1 MKAIRVLGRK
11 RFLLASVT
19 IGVAS
24 VAALFL
30 AIVVI
35 VSGAASVKAV
45 RVLDGKRRV
54 LAGASIG
61 VASAMALVFAVVVI
75 VSSAVSDDLGLPSD
89 GSLADILE
97 EDSPSGNGGVVGA
110 DEPELVSVPQGPLP
124 VRVDIRGIFI
134 DAPVITL
141 GVGDDTI
148 PEVPQRPDQIAWY
161 NFSATPGQKSN
172 AVFSGHVDWQ
182 TSRGDPI
189 PGVFYRLRE
198 LRIGDTVTVTLEN
211 DEVLEYRVT
220 GNVAT
225 AYDDPNVIRSM
236 DPTVRDVIT
245 LITCGGSW
253 EYDPAKDNGGNYS
266 HRVIVR
272 AERVQSAAAAAVP
285 ATS

>member
-1 MKAIRVLGRK
+1 MKTARVLAGK
-11 RFLLASVT
+11 RRLLAGVS
-19 IGVAS
+19 IGVVSA
-24 VAALFL
+24 AALVV

-35 VSGAASVKAV
+35 VSG
-45 RVLDGKRRV
+45 
-54 LAGASIG
+54 
-61 VASAMALVFAVVVI
+61 
-75 VSSAVSDDLGLPSD
+75 AVSDDLGLPSD
-89 GSLADILE
+89 GSLTDILE
-97 EDSPSGNGGVVGA
+97 EDSPSGNDGVVDA
-110 DEPELVSVPQGPLP
+110 DEPELVSVPPGPLP
-124 VRVDIRGIFI
+124 VRIDIRGIFI

-161 NFSATPGQKSN
+161 NFSATPGQNNN

-198 LRIGDTVTVTLEN
+198 LRIGDTIAVTLEN

-225 AYDDPNVIRSM
+225 SYDDPNVIRSM
-236 DPTVRDVIT
+236 DSTIRDVIT

-266 HRVIVR
+266 HRVVVR

-285 ATS
+285 ASD

>member
-1 MKAIRVLGRK
+1 MKAIGVFGRK
-11 RFLLASVT
+11 Q
-19 IGVAS
+19 
-24 VAALFL
+24 LFL
-30 AIVVI
+30 AGV
-35 VSGAASVKAV
+35 G
-45 RVLDGKRRV
+45 
-54 LAGASIG
+54 IG
-61 VASAMALVFAVVVI
+61 VASAGALGLAIFVI
-75 VSSAVSDDLGLPSD
+75 VSSAVTDDLGLPSD
-89 GSLADILE
+89 GSLTDILE

-141 GVGDDTI
+141 GVGADTI

-161 NFSATPGQKSN
+161 NFSATPGQNNN

-198 LRIGDTVTVTLEN
+198 LRIGDTITVTLEN

-236 DPTVRDVIT
+236 DPTIRDVIT

-253 EYDPAKDNGGNYS
+253 EYDPSKDTGGNYS

-285 ATS
+285 ATN

>member
-1 MKAIRVLGRK
+1 MFGRRRLLLAGVGIGVASAAALVLAIVVIVYPLPVKAIRVFGRQ
-11 RFLLASVT
+11 RRLLAGVS

-24 VAALFL
+24 AAALVL

-35 VSGAASVKAV
+35 VSSV
-45 RVLDGKRRV
+45 
-54 LAGASIG
+54 
-61 VASAMALVFAVVVI
+61 
-75 VSSAVSDDLGLPSD
+75 VSDDLGLPSD
-89 GSLADILE
+89 GSLTDILE
-97 EDSPSGNGGVVGA
+97 EDSPSGNGGVVST
-110 DEPELVSVPQGPLP
+110 DELEFVSVPQGPLP
-124 VRVDIRGIFI
+124 IRVDIGGIFI

-141 GVGDDTI
+141 GIGADTI

-161 NFSATPGQKSN
+161 NFSATPGQNNN

-198 LRIGDTVTVTLEN
+198 LRIGDTIAVTLEN

-225 AYDDPNVIRSM
+225 SYDDPNVIRSM
-236 DPTVRDVIT
+236 DPTIRDVIT

-253 EYDPAKDNGGNYS
+253 EYDPAKDTGGNYS

-272 AERVQSAAAAAVP
+272 AERVQPAAAAAVP
-285 ATS
+285 ASD

>member
-1 MKAIRVLGRK
+1 MHIFAGRRRLVAGVSLG
-11 RFLLASVT
+11 LAS
-19 IGVAS
+19 
-24 VAALFL
+24 AL
-30 AIVVI
+30 V
-35 VSGAASVKAV
+35 
-45 RVLDGKRRV
+45 
-54 LAGASIG
+54 
-61 VASAMALVFAVVVI
+61 LVFAIVVI

-89 GSLADILE
+89 GSLAEILE
-97 EDSPSGNGGVVGA
+97 DDSPSGNVGVVGA

-161 NFSATPGQKSN
+161 NFSATPGQNNN

-182 TSRGDPI
+182 TSGGDPI

-198 LRIGDTVTVTLEN
+198 LRIGDTITVTLEN
-211 DEVLEYRVT
+211 DAVLEYRVT

-225 AYDDPNVIRSM
+225 SYDDPNIIRSM
-236 DPTVRDVIT
+236 DQTVRDVIT

-266 HRVIVR
+266 HRVVVR
-272 AERVQSAAAAAVP
+272 AERVQPAAAAVIP
-285 ATS
+285 ATN